1 LESSQIDPFT
11 ISNTQFSEIIK
22 ESNADIVRTLAVKL
36 NLSGPIAEEICFKA
50 KIEKKKQTSEL
61 DKSEHDSLFSTL
73 KDFLTIFEK
82 NTYQPMLIKK
92 EENILDILPIPFQSY
107 DQKEMIPTNHF
118 TRGLSYFIEDEKTQ
132 QEEEQ
137 VETKSDKN
145 IGKINRILLQ
155 QQEKIKILDKNI
167 EQKKRE
173 GDLYA
178 AKKTPYEGVHTVS
191 SKANT
196 VLANVE
202 ILIEWEDDNTYG
214 LLREKGLDLLS
225 AEIANSGGTPS
236 IKDFVGNGSDSF
248 FFSINSRPKSDSI
261 KAHSSQDAMDIIED
275 EISGLNT
282 ASFDVVVSVSPGEK
296 VFRLLKFIKDK
307 GNDFSLT
314 ARYTYYSYELET
326 EDDDSGN
333 DSDDEDIKDT
343 GGSDYGH
350 NVGNF
355 YVNLGYGRGMI

>member
-1 LESSQIDPFT
+1 MKLKKNDK
-11 ISNTQFSEIIK
+11 IILIVGVVILVVAGAGIALYD
-22 ESNADIVRTLAVKL
+22 SDADD
-36 NLSGPIAEEICFKA
+36 SGIAEDMGFQTYSYTW
-50 KIEKKKQTSEL
+50 IE
-61 DKSEHDSLFSTL
+61 
-73 KDFLTIFEK
+73 LT
-82 NTYQPMLIKK
+82 
-92 EENILDILPIPFQSY
+92 
-107 DQKEMIPTNHF
+107 
-118 TRGLSYFIEDEKTQ
+118 DEKPF
-132 QEEEQ
+132 
-137 VETKSDKN
+137 D
-145 IGKINRILLQ
+145 
-155 QQEKIKILDKNI
+155 
-167 EQKKRE
+167 